1 VPAWLPGSGG
11 VLAWPGLAWVSAMV
25 GTRAASRSAFRGR
38 WLAEHFESGDP
49 AVATAPQYFAAQG
62 VRGGLALWQRG
73 RDDDYADAR
82 SFSTYSNLSEAAG
95 ERWPQDFLSAV
106 ASALDEEYAEE
117 IDL

>member
-1 VPAWLPGSGG
+1 